1 MGITCLFI
9 FFIVCLPCSTEC
21 SKRGECC
28 IYGLQLS

>member
-9 FFIVCLPCSTEC
+9 FLIVCLPCSTEC